1 MRTKVI
7 SLGGERADSF
17 RTCME
22 GKLDFEF
29 YDAFNKDQIED
40 FVSFFEKSNVYDYEK
55 EKVLLEGE
63 WVPNL
68 WRRDSKAVIACAK
81 SHLYLWMESFNKK
94 ENILILE
101 DDVAFTS
108 TEAENVFKK
117 KPWEFQEFDIFY
129 LDGEIGNDYNVR
141 NAQAFHS
148 GCSYI
153 ITPVGANKILTKIF
167 ESGYATAV
175 DWELMYSQNYGM
187 RSLSLN
193 TAIFE
198 QLKTEKS
205 TLQI

>member
-17 RTCME
+17 RARME

-29 YDAFNKDQIED
+29 YKAFNRDQIED
-40 FVSFFEKSNVYDYEK
+40 FVSFFEKSNVYEYEK
-55 EKVLLEGE
+55 EEVFIDGAWHHNRWK
-63 WVPNL
+63 
-68 WRRDSKAVIACAK
+68 RDAKSDIACAK
-81 SHLYLWMESFNKK
+81 SHLYLWMESYNRK

-108 TEAENVFKK
+108 PEAEDEFKK
-117 KPWEFQEFDIFY
+117 KPWESHEFDIFY
-129 LDGEIGNDYNVR
+129 LDGEMGNGYGVR

-167 ESGYATAV
+167 ESGYETVA

-193 TAIFE
+193 RAIFE
-198 QLKTEKS
+198 QLQTEKS